1 MNEFIVT
8 YYLSVILQ
16 FISLI
21 FQFYGYLINV
31 PDTLYTLKQALNVEF
46 FVSIVEIIV
55 YIWIGTSLNVYKDV
69 MKKRYIDWFL
79 TTNTLMIS
87 FSLLFIFF
95 QENQNLIPKND
106 SHQPLQEYITTNITY
121 LRPILLYN
129 TLMLIIGYLG
139 ETKIIH
145 KIYSVG
151 IGFLFFFLSFYYL
164 FHGFAKHTQIG
175 KITISIIAIV
185 WALYGVAHTFSDK
198 WKNVCYNLL
207 DLVSKNIFG
216 VIIVFMLIHYKKLI
230 PNNI

>member
-95 QENQNLIPKND
+95 QENKNLIPKND

-145 KIYSVG
+145 KMSTIKNFVILIQSITMPFFVVFFTNSLSLYRHYSV
-151 IGFLFFFLSFYYL
+151 L
-164 FHGFAKHTQIG
+164 
-175 KITISIIAIV
+175 
-185 WALYGVAHTFSDK
+185 
-198 WKNVCYNLL
+198 
-207 DLVSKNIFG
+207 
-216 VIIVFMLIHYKKLI
+216 
-230 PNNI
+230 P